1 MKRWRISLRESVLLI
16 AILTILV
23 YVAERKWVR
32 HDRVLNSELIERYSL
47 PAQYLYDSSWRLN
60 NHYGIRAS
68 VKDFSDAS
76 KYLDSVEDRIASLGW
91 KKLHQTSHNDSSDL
105 VHFERWY
112 VEKDG
117 TFATLT
123 LAYPNEAL
131 SKQSNLIRAIESNY
145 SVELFLDLS
154 TRKESSE
161 IIPQEPSREVVC
173 EPEPLRS

>member
-16 AILTILV
+16 AILTISV

-32 HDRVLNSELIERYSL
+32 DERVLNSELIERYDF
-47 PAQYLYDSSWRLN
+47 PAQYVFESSWRLS
-60 NHYGIRAS
+60 NHYGMRAP
-68 VKDFSDAS
+68 VPDFSDAS
-76 KYLDSVEDRIASLGW
+76 KYLNSIEDRIASLGW

-117 TFATLT
+117 TSATLT

-131 SKQSNLIRAIESNY
+131 SKQRNLIRAIESNY
-145 SVELFLDLS
+145 SVELLLDLS

-161 IIPQEPSREVVC
+161 IIPHEPSREVN
-173 EPEPLRS
+173 